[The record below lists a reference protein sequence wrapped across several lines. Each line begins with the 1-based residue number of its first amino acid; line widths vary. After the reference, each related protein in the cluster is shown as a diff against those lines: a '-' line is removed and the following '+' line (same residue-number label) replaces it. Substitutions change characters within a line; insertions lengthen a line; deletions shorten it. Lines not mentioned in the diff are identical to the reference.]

1 MTKQI
6 TKKFIFEQKLKGE
19 PIYVYVN
26 GISNK
31 EIQCLIDCGIV
42 EQFSTWAPRKLNDL
56 GLVTALYPIVNVITR
71 RDLSNSDIIREECD
85 YILPHGVVKLRIKS
99 VSH

>member
-6 TKKFIFEQKLKGE
+6 TKKFIFEQKLRGE
-19 PIYVYVN
+19 PIHVYAN

-42 EQFSTWAPRKLNDL
+42 EQFSTWSPRKVNDL
-56 GLVTALYPIVNVITR
+56 NLVTALYPIVNVIAR
-71 RDLSNSDIIREECD
+71 RDLANSDMIREEYD
-85 YILPHGVVKLRIKS
+85 HILPNGVVKLRIKS
-99 VSH
+99 ISH